1 MNALCLLIKHQLPLF
16 CNLTAAV
23 AFWDQG
29 KGVCRLASDQAG
41 ELWLADTH
49 HDRETWWCLFGCLR
63 HFNVQELLSNTVFMS
78 VGAHRHTNGM

>member
-1 MNALCLLIKHQLPLF
+1 MNALCLLIKYQLPLL
-16 CNLTAAV
+16 CNLAAPV
-23 AFWDQG
+23 VFWDQG

-41 ELWLADTH
+41 ELWLAETH
-49 HDRETWWCLFGCLR
+49 HYRETRCLFGFLR